1 MEEIRGTE
9 ALEQEILEDAR
20 RRAER
25 ILRKAENDVKEW
37 NAQRE
42 QRLQEAIEA
51 LTREYEAKKRAAEQ
65 DMQSHLP
72 LEKTRLE
79 IGYRDEALRAKL
91 SEVLMTLIRGK
102 PWLLGSWCLARLRR
116 QQLLIQESSAQVVVS
131 GLDAK
136 SLQGIQ
142 ALFKGSPN
150 VSIVQKDVQLSRGDP
165 ERGDAAAGD
174 AAVGAS
180 AEAGPEALFSMY
192 GVVVEPKD
200 HSYRISA
207 TGHELLEWLLD
218 EKRGELATA
227 LFGSSK

>member
-9 ALEQEILEDAR
+9 ALEQEIREDAR

-42 QRLQEAIEA
+42 QRLQEEIEA

-65 DMQSHLP
+65 DMESHLP

-91 SEVLMTLIRGK
+91 SEALMALIREK
-102 PWLLGSWCLARLRR
+102 PWLLGSWCLACLRR

-136 SLQGIQ
+136 SLQAIKT
-142 ALFKGSPN
+142 LFERAPN
-150 VSIVQKDVQLSRGDP
+150 VSIVQKDVHLP
-165 ERGDAAAGD
+165 RGDAAVSD
-174 AAVGAS
+174 AATAAS
-180 AEAGPEALFSMY
+180 AEAAPEALFGMY

-207 TGHELLEWLLD
+207 TGQELFEWLLD

>member
-9 ALEQEILEDAR
+9 ALEQEIREDAR

-42 QRLQEAIEA
+42 QRLQEEIEA

-65 DMQSHLP
+65 DMESHLP

-91 SEVLMTLIRGK
+91 SEALMALIREK
-102 PWLLGSWCLARLRR
+102 PWLLGSWCLACLRR

-136 SLQGIQ
+136 SLQAIKT
-142 ALFKGSPN
+142 LFERAPN
-150 VSIVQKDVQLSRGDP
+150 VSIVQKDVPLP
-165 ERGDAAAGD
+165 RGDAAVSD
-174 AAVGAS
+174 AATAAS
-180 AEAGPEALFSMY
+180 AGAAPEALFGTY

-207 TGHELLEWLLD
+207 TGQELFEWLLD

>member
-9 ALEQEILEDAR
+9 ALEQEIREDAR

-42 QRLQEAIEA
+42 QRLQEEIEA

-65 DMQSHLP
+65 DMESHLP

-91 SEVLMTLIRGK
+91 SEALKALIREK
-102 PWLLGSWCLARLRR
+102 PWLLGSWCLACLRR

-136 SLQGIQ
+136 SLQAIKT
-142 ALFKGSPN
+142 LFERAPN
-150 VSIVQKDVQLSRGDP
+150 VSIVQKDVPLP
-165 ERGDAAAGD
+165 RGDAAVSD
-174 AAVGAS
+174 AATAAS
-180 AEAGPEALFSMY
+180 AQAAPEALFGMY

-207 TGHELLEWLLD
+207 TGQELFEWLLD

>member
-42 QRLQEAIEA
+42 QRLQEEIEA

-65 DMQSHLP
+65 DMESHLP

-91 SEVLMTLIRGK
+91 SEALMALIREK
-102 PWLLGSWCLARLRR
+102 PWLLGSWCLACLRR

-136 SLQGIQ
+136 SLQAIKT
-142 ALFKGSPN
+142 LFERAPN
-150 VSIVQKDVQLSRGDP
+150 VSIVQKDVPLP
-165 ERGDAAAGD
+165 RGDAAVSD
-174 AAVGAS
+174 AATAAS
-180 AEAGPEALFSMY
+180 AGAAPEALFGTY

-207 TGHELLEWLLD
+207 TGQELFEWLLD

>member
-42 QRLQEAIEA
+42 QRLQEEIEA

-65 DMQSHLP
+65 DMESHLP

-91 SEVLMTLIRGK
+91 SEALMALIREK
-102 PWLLGSWCLARLRR
+102 PWLLGSWCLACLRR

-136 SLQGIQ
+136 SLQAIKT
-142 ALFKGSPN
+142 LFERAPN
-150 VSIVQKDVQLSRGDP
+150 VSIVQKDVPLP
-165 ERGDAAAGD
+165 RGDAAVSD
-174 AAVGAS
+174 AATAAS
-180 AEAGPEALFSMY
+180 AQAAPEALFGMY

-207 TGHELLEWLLD
+207 TGQELFEWLLD

>member
-9 ALEQEILEDAR
+9 ALEQEIREDAR

-42 QRLQEAIEA
+42 QRLQEEIEA

-65 DMQSHLP
+65 DMESHLP

-91 SEVLMTLIRGK
+91 SEALKALIREK
-102 PWLLGSWCLARLRR
+102 PWLLGSWCLACLRR

-136 SLQGIQ
+136 SLQAIKT
-142 ALFKGSPN
+142 LFERAPN
-150 VSIVQKDVQLSRGDP
+150 VSIVQKDVPLP
-165 ERGDAAAGD
+165 RGDAAVSD
-174 AAVGAS
+174 AATAAS
-180 AEAGPEALFSMY
+180 AGAAPEALFGTY

-207 TGHELLEWLLD
+207 TGQELFEWLLD